1 MIYNRPHNWYLQMAS
16 ETGVLSA
23 LLVLCFLL
31 IYIVKMF
38 RENAE
43 EVHNNKESSA
53 THTKTVLKYGCFAAI
68 VAYLMISLANDSM
81 VVVAPVFWTI
91 LGIGYALLQQP
102 KINVRKMKKNQK
114 KC

>member
-1 MIYNRPHNWYLQMAS
+1 MAS

-23 LLVLCFLL
+23 LLIIAFLL

-38 RENAE
+38 RENAK
-43 EVHNNKESSA
+43 EVNDNKEYSA
-53 THTKTVLKYGCFAAI
+53 SLTRMVLKYGCFTAI
-68 VAYLMISLANDSM
+68 IAYLMISMANDSM